1 MSKVID
7 GLYRV
12 GEDIA
17 DTKAPHDVP
26 IEKRWEQRKFLAKL
40 VNPANRRK
48 LDIIV
53 VGSGL
58 AGGAAAASGGRGGAV
73 GRWCR
78 HTVSL
83 TGGCGRTAPVPG
95 PGRQTP
101 ARCRPRR

>member
-48 LDIIV
+48 LDVIV

-58 AGGAAAASGGRGGAV
+58 AGGAAAASSSQIRELDPFQIRNKHAP
-73 GRWCR
+73 
-78 HTVSL
+78 L
-83 TGGCGRTAPVPG
+83 THDNLAPRDV
-95 PGRQTP
+95 QK
-101 ARCRPRR
+101 